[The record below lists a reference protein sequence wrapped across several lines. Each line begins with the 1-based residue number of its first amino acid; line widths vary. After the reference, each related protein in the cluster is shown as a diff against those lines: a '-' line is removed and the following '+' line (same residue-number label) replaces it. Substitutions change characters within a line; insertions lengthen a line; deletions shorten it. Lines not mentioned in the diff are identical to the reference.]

1 MPRRRSLALLFLPLT
16 LACSGDLP
24 GSGEEARADL
34 AGEAG
39 GAETSDRD
47 PARRTGTL
55 TVEGDPLSAPGDY
68 ELNTSC
74 SYSRGNG
81 SFSFGLHPDVDSQIE
96 QGASAFG
103 VRAGWGPRSSVPL
116 EDGTYEA
123 EFEYTELTGE
133 GPILSWAG
141 EGEMSIRIVDES
153 RESFPV
159 VAVEASGEGEGVR
172 VHAEGVCQAMV
183 MG

>member
-1 MPRRRSLALLFLPLT
+1 MPRRRSLALLLLPL

-24 GSGEEARADL
+24 GSGDDAPADM

-39 GAETSDRD
+39 AAETSDGD
-47 PARRTGTL
+47 PAGRTGTL

-68 ELNTSC
+68 ELTTSC
-74 SYSRGNG
+74 SYSRGNA
-81 SFSFGLHPDVDSQIE
+81 SFSFGLHPDVDTQVE
-96 QGASAFG
+96 QGAATFG
-103 VRAGWGPRSSVPL
+103 VRAGWGPRSSIPL

-123 EFEYTELTGE
+123 EFEYTEVTGE
-133 GPILSWAG
+133 GPVLSYAG
-141 EGEMSIRIVDES
+141 DAEMSIRIVDDS

-159 VAVEASGEGEGVR
+159 VEVVASERGEGVR
-172 VHAEGVCQAMV
+172 FQARGVCQAMV